1 MEFFLVL
8 EVSNVPP
15 SFIFPGDLKNIKSD
29 NNATIWHF
37 PYRRSEGV
45 IRSVLQIRCS
55 YIFANFTGKHLCR
68 SFFVIKLQALEFV
81 VVGFVRYKNNYN
93 NQTNLHLCEFNYEI
107 FEIASEI
114 TKIPKNLKKAVSYL
128 QKERL
133 HFQKFFDFR
142 RSYKFSNKLVPYKK
156 MCRFQASL
164 TQFILLQD
172 LVSEANLQY
181 R

>member
-1 MEFFLVL
+1 M
-8 EVSNVPP
+8 
-15 SFIFPGDLKNIKSD
+15 
-29 NNATIWHF
+29 
-37 PYRRSEGV
+37 
-45 IRSVLQIRCS
+45 
-55 YIFANFTGKHLCR
+55 
-68 SFFVIKLQALEFV
+68 LEFLCNK
-81 VVGFVRYKNNYN
+81 VVGFRKRPVVASGRYKNNYN

-142 RSYKFSNKLVPYKK
+142 RSYKFSNKLVRSKK

-164 TQFILLQD
+164 TWFILLQG
-172 LVSEANLQY
+172 LVFVANL
-181 R
+181 